1 MGRPDRCAL
10 EAQRGQ
16 WGRRVP
22 RGLVARGQSSGHWV
36 IKCGPWQRE
45 GGTACFSG
53 GRDPG
58 RAGRGPRAEGGGWEW
73 GAPAGS
79 GRGDA
84 TGNRRLAQP
93 DPGEGRGG
101 QWRRRRERRGPG
113 GVASPRR
120 AAPRRNLALSGLR
133 EPRRRKQR
141 QAGGEHHAPGPR
153 SPGRERPR
161 PRRSRL
167 AVPGRTCRASGRGRR
182 AGRPGSPGP
191 GGAGAPPAGGRLGM
205 AAPGGAQA

>member
-1 MGRPDRCAL
+1 M
-10 EAQRGQ
+10 
-16 WGRRVP
+16 
-22 RGLVARGQSSGHWV
+22 ARGQSSGHWV

-58 RAGRGPRAEGGGWEW
+58 RVGRGPRAEGGGWEW

-84 TGNRRLAQP
+84 AGNLRLAQP
-93 DPGEGRGG
+93 EPSEGRGG
-101 QWRRRRERRGPG
+101 QRRRRREGRGPG
-113 GVASPRR
+113 GVALPRR
-120 AAPRRNLALSGLR
+120 AAPESGAFGA
-133 EPRRRKQR
+133 EG
-141 QAGGEHHAPGPR
+141 AGAGEAAPG
-153 SPGRERPR
+153 ERRTPR
-161 PRRSRL
+161 PWTAQPGLGAPLAAPLKTRGSRRCRR
-167 AVPGRTCRASGRGRR
+167 RTCRASGRGRR

-191 GGAGAPPAGGRLGM
+191 GGAGAPPAGGRLGV